1 MAIQETQKV
10 DYLWKKLGYGR
21 TKTDQNSIKGATNES
36 IASPLLL
43 LGGDVWKDSD
53 DIPAL
58 MPASTSGVV
67 TVYPTTTPIECSVD
81 ITASTNRTWKTN
93 LTNWIPPQIGSTYL
107 VKVYIHD
114 SGDAANAASSGTQ
127 VLAAGSGS
135 NDEWFFDYQS
145 GVLNFIGS
153 NLPSGVSFTGKSV
166 YISGARY
173 TGTLGV
179 GDSNGGTNVTE
190 LENKINELISKF
202 VSVDE
207 RIEKMIDT
215 DYITLKLEDNTTGA
229 YTTEPT
235 FFDGSSGG
243 DTTEFVVDVD
253 DRGVYTLDGI
263 PQPTVEVP
271 RGDSL
276 VFDLSSL
283 SQPSQFEIYESGT
296 TVLSNGNSRVG
307 NEITVD
313 TSQIPLQVSTL
324 FYKSTVTSGLGWI
337 INILDT

>member
-21 TKTDQNSIKGATNES
+21 TKTDVNSVKGATNES

-43 LGGDVWKDSD
+43 LGGDVWSESG
-53 DIPAL
+53 DIPNL
-58 MPASTSGVV
+58 MPSTSGGVV

-114 SGDAANAASSGTQ
+114 SGDVANAASSGTQ

-153 NLPSGVSFTGKSV
+153 NLPSGVNFTGKSV

-173 TGTLGV
+173 TGNLGV
-179 GDSNGGTNVTE
+179 GDSNGSVDVSE
-190 LENKINELISKF
+190 LESKINDLISKF
-202 VSVDE
+202 ISVDE
-207 RIEKMIDT
+207 RMESIINT
-215 DYITLKLEDNTTGA
+215 DYIVLKLEDNTTGA
-229 YTTEPT
+229 TVSEPT

-243 DTTEFVVDVD
+243 DTTEFVVDTD
-253 DRGVYTLDGI
+253 DRGVFTLNGV

-271 RGDSL
+271 RGDSII
-276 VFDLSSL
+276 FDLSALDNAATFDIYRNGSL
-283 SQPSQFEIYESGT
+283 LTDGVSRNGT
-296 TVLSNGNSRVG
+296 DLTL
-307 NEITVD
+307 D
-313 TSQIPLQVSTL
+313 TSQVPLQITTV
-324 FYKSTVTSGLGWI
+324 FYKSTVTTGLGWI

>member
-1 MAIQETQKV
+1 MAIQDTQKV
-10 DYLWKKLGYGR
+10 DFLWKKLGFGR
-21 TKTDQNSIKGATNES
+21 TKTDVNSVKAATNES

-43 LGGDVWKDSD
+43 LGGDVWADSD
-53 DIPAL
+53 DIPSL

-67 TVYPTTTPIECSVD
+67 AVYSTTAPIECTSD

-93 LTNWIPPQIGSTYL
+93 LNNWIPPQIGSTYL

-127 VLAAGSGS
+127 VLGAGSGN

-153 NLPSGVSFTGKSV
+153 NLPSGVNFTGKSV
-166 YISGARY
+166 YVSGARY

-179 GDSNGGTNVTE
+179 GDSNNGTDVAALQT
-190 LENKINELISKF
+190 KIDELISKF

-207 RIEKMIDT
+207 RIESMINT
-215 DYITLKLEDNTTGA
+215 DYIVLQLEDNTTGA
-229 YTTEPT
+229 EIQEPT

-243 DTTEFVVDVD
+243 ATTTFVVDVD

-271 RGDSL
+271 RGDSII
-276 VFDLSSL
+276 FDLSNL
-283 SQPSQFEIYESGT
+283 TTPTKFDIYKNGTLQSTGVTRSGT
-296 TVLSNGNSRVG
+296 NL
-307 NEITVD
+307 TVD
-313 TSQIPLQVSTL
+313 TSQIALQTTKL
-324 FYKSTVTSGLGWI
+324 FYRDTVTSGLGWI
-337 INILDT
+337 INILDN

>member
-1 MAIQETQKV
+1 MAIQDTQKV
-10 DYLWKKLGYGR
+10 DFLWKKLGFGR
-21 TKTDQNSIKGATNES
+21 TKTDVNSVKGATNES

-43 LGGDVWKDSD
+43 LGGDVWAESD
-53 DIPAL
+53 DIPSL

-67 TVYPTTTPIECSVD
+67 TVYATTAPIECTND

-127 VLAAGSGS
+127 VLGAGSGN

-153 NLPSGVSFTGKSV
+153 NLPSGVNFSGKSV

-179 GDSNGGTNVTE
+179 GDSNGGTDVTALESKIEE
-190 LENKINELISKF
+190 LVNKFI
-202 VSVDE
+202 SVDE
-207 RIEKMIDT
+207 RIESMINT
-215 DYITLKLEDNTTGA
+215 DYIVLQLEDNTLNGTVE
-229 YTTEPT
+229 EPT
-235 FFDGSSGG
+235 FFDGTTGG
-243 DTTEFVVDVD
+243 STTTFVVDTD

-271 RGDSL
+271 RGDSI
-276 VFDLSSL
+276 VFDLSNL
-283 SQPSQFEIYESGT
+283 DTPTNFDIYKNGTLQTTGVSRSGT
-296 TVLSNGNSRVG
+296 DLTVNTGQVA
-307 NEITVD
+307 
-313 TSQIPLQVSTL
+313 LQTTKL
-324 FYKSTVTSGLGWI
+324 FYKDTVTSGLGWV
-337 INILDT
+337 INILDN